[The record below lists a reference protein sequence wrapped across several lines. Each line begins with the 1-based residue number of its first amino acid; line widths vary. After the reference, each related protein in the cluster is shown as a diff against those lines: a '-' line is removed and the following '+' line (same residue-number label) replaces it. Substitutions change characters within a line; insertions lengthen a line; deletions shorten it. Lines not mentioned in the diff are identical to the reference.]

1 MTAINAVTDLTLDGD
16 VAVITLN
23 SPPVNALSAAVRQGL
38 FEGFK
43 AAIADPAAKA
53 IVLICEGRT
62 FIAGADI
69 TEFGGAMADPQLAD
83 VQDMME
89 SSPKPVVAAIHGTVL
104 GGGLEVAL
112 CAHYRVAVPSAKFG
126 LPEVNLGLLP
136 GAGGTQR
143 LPRVVGPERALEMMT
158 TGRHVPAKEALSGG
172 LTDELVEEGKLKEG
186 AVAFARKVVAEN
198 RPLTKIRDQ
207 NAKVEAAR
215 GKPEIFADFRKAN
228 ARKFRG
234 FLAPEYNIQ
243 TIEAAVNLPFDE
255 GMKVERKLFNEL
267 MAGSQSAAQRYT
279 FFAERQAQK
288 IPGIADDTPLIPIK
302 KVGVIGAGTMGG
314 GIAMNF
320 ANAGIPVV
328 IVEQKQ
334 EPLDKG
340 LGIIRKNYERTASRG
355 GITAAQVEERCAL
368 ITGSLSMEDSFADVD
383 LVIEAVFERMDIKKD
398 IFAKLDA
405 ICKPG
410 AILATNTSGLDID
423 EIASVTKRPE
433 SVIGLHF
440 FSPANVMKLLEIVR
454 ADHTSDS
461 VIATSMKLA
470 KQIGKTAVLVGV
482 CPGFVGNRI
491 LGQRQREAQKLVMEG
506 AMPWDIDR
514 VLYDFGFPMGPFAMS
529 DLAGLDIGWVKEKSK
544 GESIRDVLCEADR
557 RGQKTGAGYYD
568 YDENRNAKPSP
579 FTEKVI
585 NDFIV
590 KSGANPRKISDE
602 EILERCIFPMIN
614 EGVKILE
621 EKKAIRASDIDVVWQ
636 NGYGW
641 PVYRGGPMW
650 YGDQVGPDKVL
661 AKMQEFQAKMG
672 DAFKPS
678 PLLEKLVAD
687 GKKFSDL

>member
-1 MTAINAVTDLTLDGD
+1 MTAINSVTDLSLDGD

-23 SPPVNALSAAVRQGL
+23 SPPVNALSANVREGL

-69 TEFGGAMADPQLAD
+69 TEFGGAMKGPSLQD
-83 VQDMME
+83 VQDTME
-89 SSPKPVVAAIHGTVL
+89 NSPKPVVAAIHGTAL

-112 CAHYRVAVPSAKFG
+112 VAHYRVGVASARFG

-143 LPRVVGPERALEMMT
+143 LPRVAGVEKALEMMT
-158 TGRHVPAKEALSGG
+158 SGRHAPAKEALAMG
-172 LTDELVEEGKLKEG
+172 LIDDLIEDGKLKEG
-186 AVAFARKVVAEN
+186 AVAFARKAVAEG
-198 RPLTKIRDQ
+198 RPLVKVRENNT
-207 NAKVEAAR
+207 KVEAAR
-215 GKPEIFADFRKAN
+215 GKPDIFADFRKAN

-234 FLAPEYNIQ
+234 FLAPEYNIRC
-243 TIEAAVNLPFDE
+243 IEAAVNLPFAE
-255 GMKVERKLFNEL
+255 GLAVERKLFGEL
-267 MAGSQSAAQRYT
+267 MTGSQSAAQRYS

-288 IPGIADDTPLIPIK
+288 IPDIADDTPLIPIK

-314 GIAMNF
+314 GISMNF
-320 ANAGIPVV
+320 ANVGIPVV

-334 EPLDKG
+334 EPLDRG
-340 LGIIRKNYERTASRG
+340 LATIRKNYERTAARG
-355 GITAAQVEERCAL
+355 GITAAQVEERMAL
-368 ITGSLSMEDSFADVD
+368 ITGSLSMEESFGDVD

-398 IFAKLDA
+398 IFTKLDA

-410 AILATNTSGLDID
+410 AILATNTSGLNID
-423 EIASVTKRPE
+423 EIASVTQRPE
-433 SVIGLHF
+433 AVIGLHF

-454 ADHTSDS
+454 ADHTSKS

-470 KQIGKTAVLVGV
+470 KQIGKVAALVGV

-491 LGQRQREAQKLVMEG
+491 LGARQREAQKLVLEG

-529 DLAGLDIGWVKEKSK
+529 DLAGLDIGWVKEKSN
-544 GESIRDVLCEADR
+544 GATIRDVLCEADR

-585 NDFIV
+585 HDFIV
-590 KSGANPRKISDE
+590 KSGANPRTIGDE
-602 EILERCIFPMIN
+602 EILERCLYPMIN
-614 EGVKILE
+614 EGMKILE
-621 EKKAIRASDIDVVWQ
+621 EGKAIRASDIDVVWQ

-650 YGDQVGPDKVL
+650 YGDQIGAAKVL

-672 DAFKPS
+672 DDFKPAAA
-678 PLLEKLVAD
+678 LEKLVAD

>member
-1 MTAINAVTDLTLDGD
+1 MTAINSVTDLSMDGD

-23 SPPVNALSAAVRQGL
+23 SPPVNALSANVREGL

-43 AAIADPAAKA
+43 AATADPAAKA

-69 TEFGGAMADPQLAD
+69 TEFGGASRGPSLFD
-83 VQDMME
+83 VQEMME
-89 SSPKPVVAAIHGTVL
+89 NAPKPVIAAIHGTAL

-112 CAHYRVAVPSAKFG
+112 VAHYRVAVPSARLG

-143 LPRVVGPERALEMMT
+143 LPRVAGPEKALEMMT
-158 TGRHVPAKEALSGG
+158 SGRHAPAKEALEMG
-172 LTDELVEEGKLKEG
+172 LVDELAEEGKLREA
-186 AVAFARKVVAEN
+186 AVAFARRCVAEN
-198 RPLTKIRDQ
+198 KPLVKVRDN

-215 GKPEIFADFRKAN
+215 GKPEIFEAFRKAN

-234 FLAPEYNIQ
+234 FLAPEYNIRC
-243 TIEAAVNLPFDE
+243 IEAAVNLPFDE
-255 GMKVERKLFNEL
+255 GLAVERKLFGEL
-267 MAGSQSAAQRYT
+267 VTGSQSAAQRYS

-288 IPGIADDTPLIPIK
+288 IPDVPDDTPLIPIK
-302 KVGVIGAGTMGG
+302 SVGIIGAGTMGG

-320 ANAGIPVV
+320 ANVGIPVTLIEVQKEALERGLKV
-328 IVEQKQ
+328 IR
-334 EPLDKG
+334 G
-340 LGIIRKNYERTASRG
+340 NYERTASRG
-355 GITAAQVEERCAL
+355 GITAAQVEERMAL
-368 ITGSLSMEDSFADVD
+368 INGSLDMNALAQVD
-383 LVIEAVFERMDIKKD
+383 LVIEAVFERMDVKKD
-398 IFAKLDA
+398 IFTKLDA

-410 AILATNTSGLDID
+410 AILATNTSGLNID

-433 SVIGLHF
+433 AVIGLHF

-454 ADHTSDS
+454 ADQTSKS

-470 KQIGKTAVLVGV
+470 KQIGKIAALVGV

-491 LGQRQREAQKLVMEG
+491 LAQRQREAQKLVMEG
-506 AMPWDIDR
+506 AMPWDVDR

-529 DLAGLDIGWVKEKSK
+529 DLAGLDIGWVKERSK
-544 GESIRDVLCEADR
+544 GESIRDVLCEMDR

-579 FTEKVI
+579 VTEKII

-590 KSGANPRKISDE
+590 KTGSNPRTVSDE
-602 EILERCIFPMIN
+602 EILERCIYPMIN

-621 EKKAIRASDIDVVWQ
+621 EGKAIRSSDIDVVWQ

-650 YGDQVGPDKVL
+650 YGDQIGPAKVL
-661 AKMQEFQAKMG
+661 EKMKEFQAKMG
-672 DAFKPS
+672 DDFKPA

-687 GKKFSDL
+687 DKKFSDL

>member
-1 MTAINAVTDLTLDGD
+1 MSQINPVTDLTLDGD

-38 FEGFK
+38 FDAFTQANAE
-43 AAIADPAAKA
+43 AAAKS
-53 IVLICEGRT
+53 IVLICDGRT

-69 TEFGGAMADPQLAD
+69 TEFGGAMAGASLPQ
-83 VQDMME
+83 VQE
-89 SSPKPVVAAIHGTVL
+89 AIEGSSKPVVAAIHGTAL

-112 CAHYRVAVPSAKFG
+112 CAHYRVAVPSARLG

-143 LPRVVGPERALEMMT
+143 LPRVVGVETALAMMT
-158 TGRHVPAKEALSGG
+158 SGRHVPAKEAKALG
-172 LTDELVEEGKLKEG
+172 LVDELVEEGQLRE
-186 AVAFARKVVAEN
+186 AALAFARKVVAEG
-198 RPLTKIRDQ
+198 RPLAKIRDQ
-207 NAKVEAAR
+207 NEKLEAAK
-215 GKPEIFADFRKAN
+215 GKPEIFAAFRKAN

-234 FLAPEYNIQ
+234 FLAPEYNIRC
-243 TIEAAVNLPFDE
+243 IEAAVNLPFEE
-255 GMKVERKLFNEL
+255 GLEVERKLFLEL
-267 MAGSQSAAQRYT
+267 MSGSQSAAQRYA

-288 IPGIADDTPLIPIK
+288 IPDVADDTPVIPVN
-302 KVGVIGAGTMGG
+302 KVGIIGAGTMGG

-320 ANAGIPVV
+320 ANVGIPVV
-328 IVEQKQ
+328 LIEVKQ
-334 EPLDKG
+334 DALDRG
-340 LGIIRKNYERTASRG
+340 LATIRKNYERTASRG
-355 GITAAQVEERCAL
+355 GITPEQVEERCAL
-368 ITGSLSMEDSFADVD
+368 ITGSLQMESLSDVD

-398 IFAKLDA
+398 IFTKLDA

-423 EIASVTKRPE
+423 EIAAVTKRPE

-454 ADHTSDS
+454 ADHTSKE

-470 KQIGKTAVLVGV
+470 KKIGKVAVLVGV

-529 DLAGLDIGWVKEKSK
+529 DLAGLDIGWVKERSK
-544 GESIRDVLCEADR
+544 GESIRDVLCEMDR

-568 YDENRNAKPSP
+568 YDEVRNAKPSP
-579 FTEKVI
+579 VTEQVI
-585 NDFIV
+585 KDFIV
-590 KSGANPRKISDE
+590 KTGANPRDVSDE
-602 EILERCIFPMIN
+602 EILERCIYPMIN
-614 EGVKILE
+614 EGAKILE
-621 EKKAIRASDIDVVWQ
+621 EGKAIRPSDIDVVWQ

-650 YGDQVGPDKVL
+650 YGDHVGLPKVL
-661 AKMQEFQAKMG
+661 AKMQEFHAKMG
-672 DAFKPS
+672 DQFKPS
-678 PLLEKLVAD
+678 PLLEKLVAE
-687 GKKFSDL
+687 GKSFKDL